1 MSICYYC
8 ISKIQ
13 GSLTGTPHDS
23 EKTLDFSL
31 LANIRPEIETVPL
44 VGVNDALQRLRAGDV
59 KFRFVIQMNA

>member
-1 MSICYYC
+1 MNFTY
-8 ISKIQ
+8 
-13 GSLTGTPHDS
+13 TVTPHDS

>member
-1 MSICYYC
+1 MNFI
-8 ISKIQ
+8 KI
-13 GSLTGTPHDS
+13 GMMCA